1 MQNAKCKIDIYER
14 TFEFAC
20 RIVRLHRAVRGITAR
35 PLLNQML
42 RSGTGIGANLEEA
55 EAGQS
60 KPDFISK
67 TRIALKEARET
78 VYWLRLIAATEIVK
92 PMSRIDPLIQESR
105 EITAILTTIVRNA
118 SQNPSGKR

>member
-1 MQNAKCKIDIYER
+1 M
-14 TFEFAC
+14 
-20 RIVRLHRAVRGITAR
+20 
-35 PLLNQML
+35 NQML

-60 KPDFISK
+60 KADFISK

-78 VYWLRLIAATEIVK
+78 VYWLRLIAATDIVK
-92 PMSRIDPLIQESR
+92 PQRIEPLTQEAR

-118 SQNPSGKR
+118 STNPSRLR